1 MEILIASAAAVVV
14 GLATGQFV
22 TIGLKGESK
31 DEELTRRVQ
40 TIEKVIPEL
49 IPRAEV
55 QDVINKVP
63 PLVAQQVQSE
73 ITGLATRLQA
83 AQAPAPAPAQP
94 AMPPMPPVFMELQQ
108 QNAARQKALDNS
120 LDNLEGQMES
130 FTQQMNIDLPQTT
143 QMEALQKQMKPRN
156 RKPRQ

>member
-1 MEILIASAAAVVV
+1 MEILIASAAAIVV

-22 TIGLKGESK
+22 TIGLKGSEQDS
-31 DEELTRRVQ
+31 ELARR
-40 TIEKVIPEL
+40 IEKVEKVLPDYIS
-49 IPRAEV
+49 RTEV

-73 ITGLATRLQA
+73 LTTMA
-83 AQAPAPAPAQP
+83 AQLTAQIPVQQPPVPAQ
-94 AMPPMPPVFMELQQ
+94 MPPMPPAYEELNRQNVAKMQELEARIKEASSPIQQ
-108 QNAARQKALDNS
+108 PAQTQMS
-120 LDNLEGQMES
+120 L
-130 FTQQMNIDLPQTT
+130 P

>member
-31 DEELTRRVQ
+31 DKELIRRVQ
-40 TIEKVIPEL
+40 TIEEVIPGL
-49 IPRAEV
+49 IPRTEV
-55 QDVINKVP
+55 QEVINKVP

-83 AQAPAPAPAQP
+83 AQASAPVPDEP
-94 AMPPMPPVFMELQQ
+94 AMPPMPPAFVELQQ
-108 QNAARQKALDNS
+108 QNAIRQKALD
-120 LDNLEGQMES
+120 DLEGQVDS
-130 FTQQMNIDLPQTT
+130 FTKQMNMNLPQAN

>member
-1 MEILIASAAAVVV
+1 MEVLIASAAAVVV

-22 TIGLKGESK
+22 TIGLKGSTQ
-31 DEELTRRVQ
+31 DPELARR
-40 TIEKVIPEL
+40 IEKVEKVLPDYIS
-49 IPRAEV
+49 RTEV

-73 ITGLATRLQA
+73 LTTMA
-83 AQAPAPAPAQP
+83 AQLTAQIPVQQPPAPAQ
-94 AMPPMPPVFMELQQ
+94 MPPMPPAYEELNRQNVAKMKELEARIQEASSPIQQ
-108 QNAARQKALDNS
+108 PAQTQMS
-120 LDNLEGQMES
+120 L
-130 FTQQMNIDLPQTT
+130 P

>member
-83 AQAPAPAPAQP
+83 AQAPTPVSAPAPAQP
-94 AMPPMPPVFMELQQ
+94 AMPPAFMELQQ
-108 QNAARQKALDNS
+108 QNAARQQA

-130 FTQQMNIDLPQTT
+130 FTKQMNMDLPQTT
-143 QMEALQKQMKPRN
+143 QIEALQKQMKPRN

>member
-31 DEELTRRVQ
+31 DEELARRVQ
-40 TIEKVIPEL
+40 TIEKVIPGL
-49 IPRAEV
+49 IPRTEV
-55 QDVINKVP
+55 QEVINKVP

-73 ITGLATRLQA
+73 ITELATRLQA
-83 AQAPAPAPAQP
+83 AQPPAQVPAQP
-94 AMPPMPPVFMELQQ
+94 VIPPMPPAFVELQQ
-108 QNAARQKALDNS
+108 QNAARQKALD
-120 LDNLEGQMES
+120 DLEGQMDS
-130 FTQQMNIDLPQTT
+130 FTKQMNMDLPQVN

>member
-22 TIGLKGESK
+22 TIGLKGESN

-40 TIEKVIPEL
+40 TIEKVIPGL

-55 QDVINKVP
+55 QEVINKVP

-83 AQAPAPAPAQP
+83 AQTPAPAPAPAQP
-94 AMPPMPPVFMELQQ
+94 AMPPMPPAFMELQQ
-108 QNAARQKALDNS
+108 KNAARQKALD
-120 LDNLEGQMES
+120 DLEGQMDS
-130 FTQQMNIDLPQTT
+130 FTQQMNMDLPQVN

>member
-1 MEILIASAAAVVV
+1 MEVLIASAAAVVV

-22 TIGLKGESK
+22 TIGLKGSTQ
-31 DEELTRRVQ
+31 DPELARR
-40 TIEKVIPEL
+40 IEKVEKVLPDYIS
-49 IPRAEV
+49 RTEV

-73 ITGLATRLQA
+73 LNTMA
-83 AQAPAPAPAQP
+83 AQLTAQIPVQQPPVPAQ
-94 AMPPMPPVFMELQQ
+94 MPPMPPAYEELNRQNVAKMQELEARIKEASSPIQQ
-108 QNAARQKALDNS
+108 PAQTQMS
-120 LDNLEGQMES
+120 L
-130 FTQQMNIDLPQTT
+130 P